1 MYMRSKESMTKKCRK
16 FIELNAIMC
25 FVLML
30 LLPSAAWAGPVT
42 DHLRGTID
50 RIIQVLNDPSLRMA
64 DKKDEKRVILHK
76 LVEERF
82 DEQEIARRALGAH
95 WQKRTKEEKQEF
107 VRIFNDLL
115 ERTYFEK
122 MDAYLTKA
130 DCFSRKNIIYLDET
144 VHGRYAVV
152 ETNVKSSE
160 DREIRIDYQL
170 KNKQGNWFVCDIA
183 IEGVSIVKNY
193 RAQFSEIL
201 ARSSFKELIA
211 ELKSKQESEITGNKQ

>member
-1 MYMRSKESMTKKCRK
+1 M
-16 FIELNAIMC
+16 
-25 FVLML
+25 
-30 LLPSAAWAGPVT
+30 P
-42 DHLRGTID
+42 
-50 RIIQVLNDPSLRMA
+50 

-95 WQKRTKEEKQEF
+95 WRKRTKEEKQEF

-115 ERTYFEK
+115 KRTYFEK
-122 MDAYLTKA
+122 IEAYLTKA

-144 VHGRYAVV
+144 VHGLYAVV

-201 ARSSFKELIA
+201 ARSSFGELIA
-211 ELKSKQESEITGNKQ
+211 ELKSKQESQNHWQ